1 MPADDG
7 RDIIILSDLHISTG
21 RRESTGTFDRNEDFF
36 YDGAFERFVGH
47 LLSRAQT
54 EGRQLRLVILG
65 DFVDFLQVDP
75 GEDSGYEIG
84 DTSSASTL
92 AKLEII
98 EGGHRTA
105 FGALGRFVGEGHLLD
120 VVLGNHD
127 VEFVWPEVQAR
138 FREMISRHAG
148 SEVDERVSFHRWIF
162 YVPGV
167 VYADHGHQYDSRNS
181 FVNPLAPFLPPK
193 NTKIELPLGSFFVL
207 YLFNELEHNDPFADN
222 IKPSTLYIR
231 WALLNHPS
239 QGVEALLLFRKFWR
253 RVMEKTRDTGSP
265 DEAAERREALRR
277 YAGEIGLPPDAVGE
291 IHEDLAKIP
300 TVRERADQEEALLRA
315 LGLGGT
321 PLNVALG
328 ALRLLGGGSSKH
340 HTSPTQNGH
349 LAPASFRGEP
359 RSHEERPKN
368 YLLATARKIHGILA
382 RSGKAVPAYVFGHT
396 HNAEQA
402 SIDGG
407 KARYFNSGT
416 WTPLIPNRFDLLT
429 TRELF
434 TFVEIRRE
442 PAESEGV
449 VPKLLLWND
458 LAGRTEPLT
467 RLELSGE
474 LSKAA
479 RRRG

>member
-7 RDIIILSDLHISTG
+7 RDIIILSDLHMSAG
-21 RRESTGTFDRNEDFF
+21 RDESTGTFDRNEDFF
-36 YDGAFERFVGH
+36 YDGAFERFVDH
-47 LLSRAQT
+47 LLSRART

-92 AKLEII
+92 EKLEVI
-98 EGGHRTA
+98 GRGHRTA
-105 FGALGRFVGEGHLLD
+105 FEALGRFVGEGHALD

-127 VEFVWPEVQAR
+127 VEFVWPEVQTR
-138 FREMISRHAG
+138 FREIISRYAGPNAG
-148 SEVDERVSFHRWIF
+148 SRVDFHRWIF

-181 FVNPLAPFLPPK
+181 FVNPLAPFLPPE

-207 YLFNELEHNDPFADN
+207 YLFNGLEHNDPFADN

-231 WALLNHPS
+231 WALINHPS
-239 QGVEALLLFRKFWR
+239 QGIKALLQFREFWR
-253 RVMEKTRDTGSP
+253 RVMEKTGSTGFP
-265 DEAAERREALRR
+265 DGAERREALRR
-277 YAGEIGLPPDAVGE
+277 YADEIGLPPDAVGE
-291 IHEDLAKIP
+291 IHRELAKIP
-300 TVRERADQEEALLRA
+300 TVRERADQAEALLRA
-315 LGLGGT
+315 LGLGG
-321 PLNVALG
+321 PLLDAALG
-328 ALRLLGGGSSKH
+328 AYGVYRLLRRRSSEVH
-340 HTSPTQNGH
+340 APPAQNGQ
-349 LAPASFRGEP
+349 LAPASFRGEHHSP
-359 RSHEERPKN
+359 GDHPKN
-368 YLLATARKIHGILA
+368 YLLATAREIHEILR
-382 RSGKAVPAYVFGHT
+382 RSGDSVPAYVFGHT

-402 SIDGG
+402 PLDGG
-407 KARYFNSGT
+407 EARYFNSGT

-442 PAESEGV
+442 SGGM

-474 LSKAA
+474 LSKAV